1 MSASKKVG
9 QTTVVLQYCGL
20 SKFFLKQTLSWENA
34 SQNSDSSKKPLTHC
48 VVVLKKC
55 RHEISQAGS
64 SLPPE
69 GKYLKI
75 KIENKVLSGIIYK
88 VGF

>member
-1 MSASKKVG
+1 MQVKIM
-9 QTTVVLQYCGL
+9 LL
-20 SKFFLKQTLSWENA
+20 L
-34 SQNSDSSKKPLTHC
+34 KKPLTHC

-64 SLPPE
+64 SLPPQ

-75 KIENKVLSGIIYK
+75 KMGNKVSSGIYLES
-88 VGF
+88 GFLNL